1 MSLAIDLITINV
13 YFREII
19 FYSLTKF
26 LLVPL
31 YTYKVVR
38 FCIDNYI
45 YNFMLAGNSVNSYYT
60 AFKVKSLYKQ
70 WYRLYF
76 VALLTHLLL
85 TKGDTIGGSP
95 GTYYTE
101 RLKTAITF
109 LFTSSAYLLAVYR
122 YEPTV
127 FATYFTYPRTEPI
140 LKFIWRQ
147 NGKYTIECVVGG
159 DTFKVLYA

>member
-1 MSLAIDLITINV
+1 MS
-13 YFREII
+13 
-19 FYSLTKF
+19 
-26 LLVPL
+26 
-31 YTYKVVR
+31 TYISTRQVS

-76 VALLTHLLL
+76 VTLLTHLLL

-127 FATYFTYPRTEPI
+127 FTTYFTYPRTEPI
-140 LKFIWRQ
+140 LKIIWRQ